1 VIDEGTWQAV
11 LDLLGRADSILL
23 LGHTSPDGD
32 ALGSA
37 LAVGLAL
44 RAKRRD
50 QRIAV
55 SFGDDPWWV
64 PANLVTLPGQDLV
77 VPADQVSDR
86 LGGVPDVVVTC
97 DASSADRLGVLR
109 PLAEAAPCIV
119 VLDHHLSY
127 TGFGHLAL
135 FDLEA
140 PATAVIAEELV
151 RRLGVELDADI
162 AANLYTGLVTDTGS
176 FRYAATTPET
186 MELGARLLRTGIP
199 FDAIARELFDS
210 SPFAQLGVLGRALDR
225 AVLEP
230 GAVGGLGL
238 VWTVVPAL
246 ERQLSGLSY
255 DLIEGVIDVVRK
267 AKEAEVAAVVK
278 ETDGGELRVSL
289 RSKGAVDVSRVGTAL
304 GGGGHRYS
312 AGYTAATSDLDRLL
326 ADLRHHLANAAGQ
339 T

>member
-1 VIDEGTWQAV
+1 MIDDRTWQAV
-11 LDLLGRADSILL
+11 LDLLERSERVLL

-37 LAVGLAL
+37 LAVALAL
-44 RAKRRD
+44 RTKRPQVRL
-50 QRIAV
+50 AV

-64 PANLVTLPGQDLV
+64 PANLAQLPGQDLV
-77 VPADQVSDR
+77 VPPAEVVER
-86 LGGVPDVVVTC
+86 LGGAPDVVVTC

-109 PLAEAAPCIV
+109 PLAEAAPAIV

-135 FDLEA
+135 FDLDA

-151 RRLGVELDADI
+151 TRLGVELTADI

-176 FRYAATTPET
+176 FRYAATTPQT
-186 MELGARLLRTGIP
+186 MELGAKLLRTGIP
-199 FDAIARELFDS
+199 FDSIARDLFDS
-210 SPFAQLGVLGRALDR
+210 SPFAQLRVLGRALDR

-230 GAVGGLGL
+230 DSVGGLGL
-238 VWTVVPAL
+238 VWTLVPAL
-246 ERQLSGLSY
+246 ERQQSGLTY

-267 AKEAEVAAVVK
+267 AQEAEVAAVIK
-278 ETDGGELRVSL
+278 ETDSGELRVSL
-289 RSKGAVDVSRVGTAL
+289 RSKGAVDVSRVGSAL

-312 AGYTAATSDLDRLL
+312 AGYTAATSDLERLL
-326 ADLRHHLANAAGQ
+326 ADLRKHLADVSAG
-339 T
+339 

>member
-1 VIDEGTWQAV
+1 MIDERTWQAV
-11 LDLLGRADSILL
+11 LDLLGEARSVLL

-44 RAKRRD
+44 RDLDPDRR
-50 QRIAV
+50 IVV
-55 SFGDDPWWV
+55 SFGDRPWRM
-64 PANLVTLPGQDLV
+64 PANLATLPGQELV
-77 VPADQVSDR
+77 VPAADVLAR
-86 LGGVPDVVVTC
+86 LGGAPDVVVTC

-109 PLAEAAPCIV
+109 SVAEAAPCIV

-135 FDLEA
+135 FDLDA
-140 PATAVIAEELV
+140 PATAVIAEQLV
-151 RRLGVELDADI
+151 DRLGAELTADI
-162 AANLYTGLVTDTGS
+162 AANIYTGLVTDTGS

-186 MELGARLLRTGIP
+186 MELGAKLLRTGIP
-199 FDAIARELFDS
+199 FDRIARELFDS

-230 GAVGGLGL
+230 QAAGGRGL

-246 ERQLSGLSY
+246 ERQQVGLAY
-255 DLIEGVIDVVRK
+255 DLFEGVIDVLRR
-267 AKEAEVAAVVK
+267 AQEAEIAAVVK
-278 ETDGGELRVSL
+278 ETDSAELRVSL
-289 RSKGAVDVSRVGTAL
+289 RSKGDIDVSRVGSAL

-312 AGYTAATSDLDRLL
+312 AGYTAATTDLERVLSDLRKHLDDVVADR
-326 ADLRHHLANAAGQ
+326 
-339 T
+339 